1 MVGLNDLINMHDYI
15 TLRSCVLVGKYGGRY
30 VVDASLYL
38 LDIETF
44 IFNKNI

>member
-1 MVGLNDLINMHDYI
+1 
-15 TLRSCVLVGKYGGRY
+15 

-44 IFNKNI
+44 IFNKNIWWVV